1 MTSGARSVGFCRA
14 RCNRSRE
21 AGIPITREN
30 YIEVAYFREP
40 PEEWTAED
48 EMQLPKQLQDWSKV
62 SRIR

>member
-1 MTSGARSVGFCRA
+1 MQSKGS
-14 RCNRSRE
+14 
-21 AGIPITREN
+21 REN
-30 YIEVAYFREP
+30 YIEVAYFGEP